1 MRAMGLVIMTTML
14 GLFLAAPA
22 SSAPLIPHTRITS
35 VVEVRDVSGDAA
47 NVSGRLVN
55 LSDRTVSNLKL
66 SVSDTF
72 VWTNE
77 RHSGSDDP
85 SQAGTYTLV
94 QEIPPNGSAP
104 FTVQRTTALPTR
116 SDGQFQTKV
125 EVMGL
130 TQKPAR
136 LIAY

>member
-1 MRAMGLVIMTTML
+1 MRTIGFVTMTTML

-22 SSAPLIPHTRITS
+22 SSDPLVPHARLTS

-47 NVSGRLVN
+47 SVSGRLVN
-55 LSDRTVSNLKL
+55 LSDRILSNLQL

-72 VWTNE
+72 LWTNE
-77 RHSGSDDP
+77 HHPGSNDP
-85 SQAGTYTLV
+85 SQAGAYTLA

-125 EVMGL
+125 EVRGL
-130 TQKPAR
+130 TQRPAR

>member
-1 MRAMGLVIMTTML
+1 MRVMGSLMSAVL

-22 SSAPLIPHTRITS
+22 SSAPLVPPTYITS

-47 NVSGRLVN
+47 SVSGRLVN

-77 RHSGSDDP
+77 RHPGSNDP
-85 SQAGTYTLV
+85 SQAGTYMLT

-104 FTVQRTTALPTR
+104 FTLQRPTALPAR
-116 SDGQFQTKV
+116 GDGQFQTKV

-130 TQKPAR
+130 TQTPR
-136 LIAY
+136 MIAY